1 MFDRDAVGASQLRVE
16 RDHER
21 GIATVV
27 LDRPERRNALN
38 AALVAE
44 VRRALEELATD
55 EEVRVVALRGAGPDF
70 CAGADLREVRESV
83 EAGVM
88 TSLRDAQVLGDLF
101 VEMRRM
107 RPPIVALVQG
117 RALAGGCG
125 LATACDLVVA
135 AESARFGYPEV
146 RLGFVPAMVMSI
158 LRRSVGETRAFE
170 LVALGLTIDADAA
183 REYGIVNRV
192 FADGEFEE
200 GCDGFLADLAERS
213 ASAVALT
220 KRLLYQIDG
229 VDFESAIRTG
239 ADVNALARLTDDCR
253 AGIEGFLDR
262 KGERE

>member
-1 MFDRDAVGASQLRVE
+1 MTERDGDVRAQLQVRRDA
-16 RDHER
+16 ER

-27 LDRPERRNALN
+27 LNRPERRNALN
-38 AALVAE
+38 AELVAE
-44 VRRALEELATD
+44 LRGELAELAAD
-55 EEVRVVALRGAGPDF
+55 ERVRVIALRGAGPDF
-70 CAGADLREVRESV
+70 CAGADLREVRASV
-83 EAGVM
+83 EAGVLV
-88 TSLRDAQVLGDLF
+88 SREDAQALGDLF
-101 VEMRRM
+101 VQMRRM

-146 RLGFVPAMVMSI
+146 QLGFVPAMVMSI

-170 LVALGLTIDADAA
+170 LVALGQTIDARQAL
-183 REYGIVNRV
+183 EYGIVNRV
-192 FADGEFEE
+192 VPDADFAESGDA
-200 GCDGFLADLAERS
+200 FLADLAERS
-213 ASAVALT
+213 ATAVALT

-253 AGIEGFLDR
+253 AGIDRFLNR
-262 KGERE
+262 KDDTE

>member
-1 MFDRDAVGASQLRVE
+1 MVDRDAAGASQLRVE
-16 RDHER
+16 RER
-21 GIATVV
+21 GVATVV

-44 VRRALEELATD
+44 LRRTLGALAED

-70 CAGADLREVRESV
+70 CAGADLHEVRESV

-88 TSLRDAQVLGDLF
+88 TSLRDAQALGDLF

-170 LVALGLTIDADAA
+170 LVALGLTIDADTA

-192 FADGEFEE
+192 FADGEFDEAS
-200 GCDGFLADLAERS
+200 GGFLAALAERS

-253 AGIEGFLDR
+253 AGIAGFLDG
-262 KGERE
+262 KDEKE

>member
-1 MFDRDAVGASQLRVE
+1 MVEPTIDEGSQLRVR
-16 RDHER
+16 RDAER
-21 GIATVV
+21 GVATVV

-44 VRRALEELATD
+44 LRSELAELAAD
-55 EEVRVVALRGAGPDF
+55 EAVRVIALRGAGPDF
-70 CAGADLREVRESV
+70 CAGADLREVRASV
-83 EAGVM
+83 EAGVLA
-88 TSLRDAQVLGDLF
+88 SREDAQALGDLF
-101 VEMRRM
+101 VQMRRM
-107 RPPIVALVQG
+107 RPPIVAMVHG

-170 LVALGLTIDADAA
+170 LVALGLTIDARQA

-192 FADGEFEE
+192 VPDDEFDEAGEA
-200 GCDGFLADLAERS
+200 FLTDLAKRS
-213 ASAVALT
+213 ATAVALT

-253 AGIEGFLDR
+253 AGIDSFLNR
-262 KGERE
+262 KDDTE

>member
-1 MFDRDAVGASQLRVE
+1 MVEPDVDGRSQLRVE
-16 RDHER
+16 RDAEH
-21 GIATVV
+21 GITTIV
-27 LDRPERRNALN
+27 LDRPDRRNALN

-44 VRRALEELATD
+44 LRRALEELTAD
-55 EEVRVVALRGAGPDF
+55 ESVRVVGLRGAGPDF
-70 CAGADLREVRESV
+70 CAGADLGEVRASV
-83 EAGVM
+83 DAGIM
-88 TSLRDAQVLGDLF
+88 ASLEDAQALGDLF

-107 RPPIVALVQG
+107 RPPIVALVHG

-135 AESARFGYPEV
+135 AESAQFGYPEV

-170 LVALGLTIDADAA
+170 LVALGLTIDARQA

-192 FADGEFEE
+192 VSDEDFAEASAD
-200 GCDGFLADLAERS
+200 FLADLATRS
-213 ASAVALT
+213 ATAVSLT

-239 ADVNALARLTDDCR
+239 AEVNALARLTDDCR
-253 AGIEGFLDR
+253 AGIDSFLNR
-262 KGERE
+262 KDDEE